1 MQFFRA
7 TLRVRATLAQPI
19 TSGGLWGQMACAV
32 ALMEGDA
39 GVRAWL
45 EGQQREPWLL
55 SSAMP
60 KGFLP
65 RPLLQPMS
73 RRDASEEDLRALG
86 MLRQLHWIAE
96 QWFSTHRKALNERVL
111 LGEIRGGFTD
121 TEWKLQPRQHNTI
134 DRRTARPIED
144 GGLYFDEVLAPG
156 KGGAML
162 QVYLGLPSAAH
173 REQARALLELVGAW
187 GAGGKASTGC
197 GAFDLDSL
205 DAVDALFA
213 VPGTRRMS
221 LSHGVLEPEMG
232 EPRYRLHPHD
242 GKVGPPMASRVATP
256 FKYPLLLLTP
266 GATFSPGSG
275 KLFGRMLGGT
285 ACPVHVLPEIL
296 HHALHLS
303 LAFVESQP

>member
-7 TLRVRATLAQPI
+7 TLRVRATLSQPI

-39 GVRAWL
+39 GVSCWL

-60 KGFLP
+60 QDFLP

-73 RRDASEEDLRALG
+73 RRDASEEDLRKLG
-86 MLRQLHWIAE
+86 TLRQLHWIPE
-96 QWFSTHRKALNERVL
+96 QWFSSHRGALNEKIL
-111 LGEIRGGFTD
+111 LREIQAGLTD
-121 TEWKLQPRQHNTI
+121 AEWKLLARPHNTI
-134 DRRTARPIED
+134 DRLTSRPVED

-156 KGGAML
+156 KEGAML

-173 REQARALLELVGAW
+173 LEQARALLELVGAW

-197 GAFDLDSL
+197 GAFELDGL
-205 DAVDALFA
+205 KPVDALFA
-213 VPGTRRMS
+213 KSGTRRLS
-221 LSHGVLEPEMG
+221 LSHGVLGPEMK
-232 EPRYRLHPHD
+232 EPRYRLHPQD

-256 FKYPLLLLTP
+256 FKYPLLLLNP
-266 GATFSPGSG
+266 GATFSSG
-275 KLFGRMLGGT
+275 QSEIFGRILGGS
-285 ACPVHVLPEIL
+285 ACPIHVSPEIL

-303 LAFVESQP
+303 LAFVESPP